1 VTLINLY
8 SDTQTRPSAGMRRA
22 IAAAEVADEQRMLD
36 PTTNALQERVAEL
49 LGHEAGLFLPSG
61 SMCNQIAALLH
72 ITPGGDEL
80 LIDRSAHP
88 INSEAGGPA
97 RLAGAM
103 IRTLEGE
110 GGMFTPAQLEAAI
123 RPISRYQPRSRLV
136 SVEQTTN
143 HGGGH
148 VWPLEQIQGVLE
160 VARKHGLRAHMDGAR
175 LLNAVVASG
184 VSASDYAGGFDSAWL
199 DFTKGLGAPIGAV
212 LVGSEELIAEA
223 WRFKQMLGGAF
234 RQSGIVAAG
243 CLYALDHNVERLAD
257 DHAVARRLAE
267 ALAEVPGIA
276 IEPTDVETN
285 IVIFAVDDA
294 RRLVADLADT
304 VEVQALDQHR
314 IRAVTHMDV
323 GADDIEQAI
332 VAIAEAVGGGAAGL
346 AARPRTKGNADRA
359 SRSAESPPAPVT
371 EWRRDGYLI
380 TTDPAR
386 FDIDEIFQF
395 LTASYWSP
403 GISRDLVE
411 QGIANSLAF
420 GLMTANGEQAGF
432 SRLVTDYATFAWLC
446 DVFVLEPHRGRGLGK
461 WLVETAV
468 AHPDVA
474 GLRFLLATYDAHG
487 LYAQFGF
494 EPASMM
500 QRPRSRPWPLDPE
513 GLRAV
518 TVSGRP
524 ST

>member
-1 VTLINLY
+1 MALINLY

-49 LGHEAGLFLPSG
+49 LGHEAGLFLPTG
-61 SMCNQIAALLH
+61 SMCNQIAVLLH

-143 HGGGH
+143 RGGGH

-160 VARKHGLRAHMDGAR
+160 VARAHDLRAHMDGAR

-184 VSASDYAGGFDSAWL
+184 ISASDYAGGFDSAWL

-223 WRFKQMLGGAF
+223 WRFKQMLGGAL

-257 DHAVARRLAE
+257 DHALARRLAE
-267 ALAEVPGIA
+267 ALADVPGIA
-276 IEPTDVETN
+276 IDPTEVETN
-285 IVIFAVDDA
+285 IVIFTVDDA
-294 RRLVADLADT
+294 RRLVGELSDR

-314 IRAVTHMDV
+314 VRAVTHMDV
-323 GADDIEQAI
+323 DANDIERAI
-332 VAIAEAVGGGAAGL
+332 AAIAEAVTDGTVHAGWQ
-346 AARPRTKGNADRA
+346 P
-359 SRSAESPPAPVT
+359 RSAPQASDARRLPPEPAT

-386 FDIDEIFQF
+386 FDIDAIFEF

-411 QGIANSLAF
+411 LGIANSLAF
-420 GLMTANGEQAGF
+420 GLMTADGEQAGF

-446 DVFVLEPHRGRGLGK
+446 DVFVLEPHRGQGLGK

-468 AHPDVA
+468 GHPDVA

-487 LYAQFGF
+487 LYEQFGF

-500 QRPRSRPWPLDPE
+500 QRPRSRPWPLDPD
-513 GLRAV
+513 GFRR
-518 TVSGRP
+518 TMVSGRL

>member
-1 VTLINLY
+1 VALINLY
-8 SDTQTRPSAGMRRA
+8 SDTQTRPSTGMRRA
-22 IAAAEVADEQRMLD
+22 IAAAEVADEQRKLD

-61 SMCNQIAALLH
+61 SMCNQIAVMLH

-80 LIDRSAHP
+80 LIDRTAHP

-103 IRTLEGE
+103 VRTLEGE

-148 VWPLEQIQGVLE
+148 VWPLDQIQGVLE
-160 VARKHGLRAHMDGAR
+160 VARENGLRAHMDGAR
-175 LLNAVVASG
+175 LLNAAVASG
-184 VSASDYAGGFDSAWL
+184 ISASDYAGGFDSAWL

-257 DHAVARRLAE
+257 DHALARRLAE

-276 IEPTDVETN
+276 IDPAEVETN
-285 IVIFAVDDA
+285 IVIFTVDDA
-294 RRLVADLADT
+294 RRLVGDLGDS

-314 IRAVTHMDV
+314 VRAVTHMDV
-323 GADDIEQAI
+323 DADDIER
-332 VAIAEAVGGGAAGL
+332 AIAAIGEAVSAGAGGV
-346 AARPRTKGNADRA
+346 AAR
-359 SRSAESPPAPVT
+359 SRSAPQLLDARRLPAEPAT

-386 FDIDEIFQF
+386 FDIDAIFEF
-395 LTASYWSP
+395 LTACYWSP

-411 QGIANSLAF
+411 RGIANSLAF
-420 GLMTANGEQAGF
+420 GLMTADGEQAGF

-446 DVFVLEPHRGRGLGK
+446 DVFVLEPHRGQGLGK

-468 AHPDVA
+468 GHPDVA

-487 LYAQFGF
+487 LYEQFGF

-513 GLRAV
+513 GLRR
-518 TVSGRP
+518 TMVSGRP